1 MMQKTMIHTGWNL
14 ENSYSGLP
22 EMFFSRQAPIAVR
35 EPKVVVINEDLAVFL
50 GLNPDYLKT
59 AEGRAI
65 LAGCAAPP
73 ASVPLA
79 QAYAGHQFGHF
90 TMLGDGRALL
100 IGEQITPSRERYDLQ
115 LKGAGPTPYSRGEMA
130 GPP

>member
-1 MMQKTMIHTGWNL
+1 M
-14 ENSYSGLP
+14 
-22 EMFFSRQAPIAVR
+22 
-35 EPKVVVINEDLAVFL
+35 VVINEDLAVFL

-65 LAGCAAPP
+65 LAGCACPP
-73 ASVPLA
+73 GIGTPLA

-115 LKGAGPTPYSRGEMA
+115 LKGAGPPTPYSRGGDGRA
-130 GPP
+130 ALGPCCVNT